1 MAKMIPAVVPRFT
14 QNPKKF
20 RAEKEIFNLLRD
32 DPGTK
37 EWTVIHSVLLKERDK
52 GSAAVHGEIDFVVIV
67 PGEGIV
73 CLEVKGG
80 GFTRTGDLWY
90 RPGDP
95 EPLKETP
102 YNQALES
109 MHGFLRLLQEEF
121 GRNVCPVDCMVVFPD
136 IEAPPVGT
144 ALEPCAVIGQGD
156 LGHDSKRAMSRC
168 IKTFADKVLRKRQKN
183 NSRLPSPRQVD
194 RIVDY
199 LCGDFRRIVSVG
211 ASIRR
216 IEEQVINLTE
226 EQYERLDS
234 LEANARCVI
243 HGAAGTGK
251 TMLALEYARRA
262 DSDGAR
268 VLFVC
273 ANRYLAE
280 RLQQQTEGTEI
291 KADTWHGI
299 AGGFIAA
306 TSLIAAS
313 DLEEKFKAKRRA
325 ASDAKIF
332 DELYP
337 DFGIR
342 ALRELGRAPES
353 DTMFDVL
360 VVDEAQDLLPKHRML
375 EFLDHTLCGGLAAG
389 RWAIFGDFQR
399 QALYSNEPLDPKRAV
414 SEYCEPDRITIAG
427 LNYNCR
433 NTLRIGEATAVVA
446 GFEQEPFRFRTGAET
461 GEPVEHFFYGSDD
474 ELVRSVTTFLDRL
487 VKDGDVPLEDIVILS
502 PYQLKRSGLWEGRM
516 SSAYHFQEVGDAQG
530 SASEA
535 DKPTVKFCTIQTFKG
550 LESPVVI
557 LVDLTERMDN
567 WDDKQSLLYV
577 GLSRARTLLALMIH
591 ENARGSFEPL
601 VRRLRQ

>member
-1 MAKMIPAVVPRFT
+1 MAQGR
-14 QNPKKF
+14 Q
-20 RAEKEIFNLLRD
+20 RD
-32 DPGTK
+32 
-37 EWTVIHSVLLKERDK
+37 
-52 GSAAVHGEIDFVVIV
+52 
-67 PGEGIV
+67 
-73 CLEVKGG
+73 
-80 GFTRTGDLWY
+80 
-90 RPGDP
+90 
-95 EPLKETP
+95 
-102 YNQALES
+102 
-109 MHGFLRLLQEEF
+109 
-121 GRNVCPVDCMVVFPD
+121 
-136 IEAPPVGT
+136 
-144 ALEPCAVIGQGD
+144 
-156 LGHDSKRAMSRC
+156 
-168 IKTFADKVLRKRQKN
+168 
-183 NSRLPSPRQVD
+183 
-194 RIVDY
+194 
-199 LCGDFRRIVSVG
+199 
-211 ASIRR
+211 
-216 IEEQVINLTE
+216 
-226 EQYERLDS
+226 
-234 LEANARCVI
+234 
-243 HGAAGTGK
+243 
-251 TMLALEYARRA
+251 
-262 DSDGAR
+262 
-268 VLFVC
+268 VC

-502 PYQLKRSGLWEGRM
+502 PYQLKRSGLREGRM